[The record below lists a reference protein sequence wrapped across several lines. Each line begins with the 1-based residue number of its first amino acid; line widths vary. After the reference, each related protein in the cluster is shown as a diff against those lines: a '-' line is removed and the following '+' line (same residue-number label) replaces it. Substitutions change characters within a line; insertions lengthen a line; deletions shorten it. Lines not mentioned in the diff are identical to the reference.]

1 MIVPMID
8 PIACPP
14 RAGALSTMTTLRPS
28 LAASRA
34 AEIPEI
40 PAPTTQISATTV
52 FVVAADERRTVRVV
66 MVSDMIEE
74 REVDYTHA
82 PRSASA
88 GCLARIT
95 IDS

>member
-34 AEIPEI
+34 AETPVI
-40 PAPTTQISATTV
+40 PAPTTQISATT
-52 FVVAADERRTVRVV
+52 FFVAATDERRTVRVV
-66 MVSDMIEE
+66 MVSDMIGEQN
-74 REVDYTHA
+74 VDYTQA
-82 PRSASA
+82 TRSASV

-95 IDS
+95 IAS